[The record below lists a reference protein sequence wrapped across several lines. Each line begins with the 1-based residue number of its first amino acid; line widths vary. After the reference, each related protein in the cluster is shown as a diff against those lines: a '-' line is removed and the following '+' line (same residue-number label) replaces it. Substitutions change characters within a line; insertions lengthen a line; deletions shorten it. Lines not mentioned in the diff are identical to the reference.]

1 MEELLDRQFALL
13 QRLSELADRVADEAY
28 KQQCNFTIDAD
39 LEAQEVKFALE
50 KVGERL
56 IAVQRSQRR
65 RHRQS

>member
-13 QRLSELADRVADEAY
+13 QRLSELTDRVADEAY
-28 KQQCNFTIDAD
+28 RQHCSFTIDAD

-56 IAVQRSQRR
+56 SAVQRKQRR
-65 RHRQS
+65 RYRQR